1 MSGLGSGM
9 QASGP
14 GICRQQGQPDA
25 AWQVL
30 ALHDDAVDLLVRED
44 TDARSF
50 AQALLVS
57 KAEAKRV
64 FARGQLTRAGETLGP
79 QVELQPQDVVRLCFD
94 RGSEANGNVTGSP
107 QAGGPRQQATTPPVV
122 VHQDRI
128 LLAVDKPAGIL
139 VHGDGTG
146 ADTLTNQVQD
156 MLASQGKRA
165 VVQAVQRLDV
175 QTTGLVLFSLTREFQ
190 PALDAQVAGH
200 DMRKRYL
207 AVIEGRIPARKG
219 EWLTLDG
226 AIARDRHDPRRMRV
240 AHNGK
245 PSLTRVRT
253 LATRDGLS
261 LLLVE
266 LGSGRKHQIR
276 VHLSHAGHPIV
287 GDTLYGGRRHKAGL
301 MLHAWGETLLHP
313 VTREQLL
320 LQTAWP
326 TRFGSLFA
334 EQPWI

>member
-1 MSGLGSGM
+1 M
-9 QASGP
+9 QAGEPDASW
-14 GICRQQGQPDA
+14 QTGQPDA
-25 AWQVL
+25 AWQL
-30 ALHDDAVDLLVRED
+30 LDLCDDAVDLLVRKA

-50 AQALLVS
+50 AQSLLAS

-64 FARGQLTRAGETLGP
+64 FTHGQLTRAGETLGP
-79 QVELQPQDVVRLCFD
+79 QVQLAPQDVVRLCFD
-94 RGSEANGNVTGSP
+94 RVGGDVTNGS
-107 QAGGPRQQATTPPVV
+107 QAAELRQQAITPPVV
-122 VHQDRI
+122 VYQDRI

-146 ADTLTNQVQD
+146 ADTLTGQVQD
-156 MLASQGKRA
+156 MLVNQGKWA
-165 VVQAVQRLDV
+165 AVQAVQRLDV

-190 PALDAQVAGH
+190 PSLDAQVAGH

-207 AVIEGRIPARKG
+207 AVVEGRIPARKG
-219 EWLTLDG
+219 EWTVLDG
-226 AIARDRHDPRRMRV
+226 PIARDRHDSRRMRV
-240 AHNGK
+240 AYSGK

-253 LATRDGLS
+253 LAMRDGLS

-276 VHLSHAGHPIV
+276 VHLSHAGHPVV

-301 MLHAWGETLLHP
+301 MLHAWGEILLHP
-313 VTREQLL
+313 VTQERLL

-326 TRFGSLFA
+326 ARFGSLFA
-334 EQPWI
+334 EHPWI

>member
-1 MSGLGSGM
+1 VSTARERPWTPVALEEDGLVARVERDVAARELAQELVGSKAAARRIL
-9 QASGP
+9 ASGQL
-14 GICRQQGQPDA
+14 CRLQGDERIPVA
-25 AWQVL
+25 ATAQL
-30 ALHDDAVDLLVRED
+30 GGGDLVRLSYRR
-44 TDARSF
+44 T
-50 AQALLVS
+50 
-57 KAEAKRV
+57 
-64 FARGQLTRAGETLGP
+64 ETP
-79 QVELQPQDVVRLCFD
+79 APDVAAATP
-94 RGSEANGNVTGSP
+94 EVTIVYKDS
-107 QAGGPRQQATTPPVV
+107 
-122 VHQDRI
+122 I
-128 LLAVDKPAGIL
+128 LLAADKPAGLL

-146 ADTLTNQVQD
+146 ADTLTARVRAQ
-156 MLASQGKRA
+156 LARQGSA
-165 VVQAVQRLDV
+165 VVPQAVQRLDV
-175 QTTGLVLFSLTREFQ
+175 ETTGLVIFSLTEEFQ

-219 EWLTLDG
+219 EWLTLDDP
-226 AIARDRHDPRRMRV
+226 IARDRHDSRRMRV

-326 TRFGSLFA
+326 ARFGSLFV